1 MLARAKKGFTLLELI
16 VVMLVIGV
24 LAAIAVPTY
33 SAVKDNSAKRTLIS
47 TAEGIARGANA
58 DARSSLDPS
67 ATDTTQGHVNNAA
80 GEAGV
85 SQDSNVSPWS
95 WTLANAS
102 QLTQDATPTATL
114 TFDQGSRCWN
124 VSIRLTSPV
133 SDADDFADVGTPA
146 RCTGG

>member
-33 SAVKDNSAKRTLIS
+33 SSVKDNSAKRTLIS

-67 ATDTTQGHVNNAA
+67 ATDTDQNHVDNAA
-80 GEAGV
+80 EEAGV
-85 SQDSNVSPWS
+85 DQYTSANAAPWG
-95 WTLANAS
+95 WDLANA
-102 QLTQDATPTATL
+102 QAPTADGVPAATL
-114 TFDQGSRCWN
+114 TFDQGSRCWE
-124 VSIRLTSPV
+124 VIISITSPA
-133 SDADDFADVGTPA
+133 SDADDFADVGSAT
-146 RCTGG
+146 RC